1 MKILWD
7 TLIRNH
13 KIGDFCELH
22 KNKKTP
28 KNVVIAGHML
38 SHLLLLQHITIS
50 DKLMYK

>member
-1 MKILWD
+1 LLD
-7 TLIRNH
+7 TLIRNL
-13 KIGDFCELH
+13 KTEDFCEVY

-28 KNVVIAGHML
+28 KNVVIASHML